1 MEQLTEW
8 LANPLAHTLGG
19 LFALAL
25 LAWLTATVAR
35 RALLRGFRAFA
46 LRTTWTWDDVLVEH
60 GTLRQITRI
69 APTLIVQF
77 GIGFVPGVP
86 DAVDLLVRN
95 IALACTIVFLMLAF
109 GSALNALEDIYSRK
123 SGGRRSIKTYVQ
135 FIKIAIYIV
144 GAVVVVAI
152 LIDRSPL
159 ILLSGLGAL
168 SAILLLVF
176 KDTIL
181 GFVAGVQLTTNDM
194 LHVGDWIEVP
204 AAGADGD
211 VIDIALHTVKVQNWD
226 KTITT
231 IPTWKLITDPF
242 KNWRGMSEAGGRR
255 IKRSLLIDA
264 GSVHFL
270 NEEDI
275 TKMSESLVL
284 RDYLAGKS
292 VEVSSFNVKLGEAGR
307 FPLNQQRLTNLG
319 TFRAYALAYL
329 KAHPGIRQDMTLIVR
344 QLDAKGE
351 GIPLEL
357 YCFTRTT
364 AWSEYEGILSDIF
377 DHLIAILPDFGLRLY
392 QKPGGGDLR
401 EALMSLDRKPDS
413 NGTNGA

>member
-1 MEQLTEW
+1 MEKLTEW

-19 LFALAL
+19 LLALVL
-25 LAWLTATVAR
+25 LAWLVATVAR
-35 RALLRGFRAFA
+35 RALVRAFRAFA
-46 LRTTWTWDDVLVEH
+46 ARTAWTWDDVLVEH
-60 GTLRQITRI
+60 GVLRQITRI
-69 APTLIVQF
+69 APTLIAQF

-86 DAVDLLVRN
+86 DKVDLLVRN
-95 IALACTIVFLMLAF
+95 VAMSCTILFLMLAM
-109 GSALNALEDIYSRK
+109 GAVLNALEDIYSRR
-123 SGGRRSIKTYVQ
+123 SEGRRSIKSYVQ

-144 GAVVVVAI
+144 GAVVIVAT

-211 VIDIALHTVKVQNWD
+211 VIDIALHTVKVQNFD

-242 KNWRGMSEAGGRR
+242 RNWRGMSEAGGRR

-264 GSVHFL
+264 GSVHFI
-270 NEEDI
+270 NDEDI
-275 TKMSESLVL
+275 TRMTESLVL
-284 RDYLAGKS
+284 RDYLKGKAS
-292 VEVSSFNVKLGEAGR
+292 EVSSFNVKLGEAGR
-307 FPLNQQRLTNLG
+307 YPLNLQRLTNLG
-319 TFRAYALAYL
+319 TFRAYAVAYL

-344 QLDAKGE
+344 QLDARGE

-377 DHLIAILPDFGLRLY
+377 DHLIAILPEFGLRLF
-392 QKPGGGDLR
+392 QKPAGGDLR
-401 EALMSLDRKPDS
+401 DALGERARKLEAEPESA
-413 NGTNGA
+413 G